1 MAFIKNSMVLF
12 IIYKVTTFLFNPHV
26 IFFFFFLIES
36 NSLTHSRGK
45 SGIKSSSAPSNTK
58 KEKSPL
64 PEWTGRWPKRGALDG
79 GGRQH
84 GGGRGDGHAVV
95 AVDRHV
101 QTAVVHLTQ
110 ALRGMLRGEKVEKGD
125 GRVPTSS
132 HVK

>member
-1 MAFIKNSMVLF
+1 MSS
-12 IIYKVTTFLFNPHV
+12 
-26 IFFFFFLIES
+26 FFFLLIES
-36 NSLTHSRGK
+36 NNLTNSRGK

-58 KEKSPL
+58 KEISPL
-64 PEWTGRWPKRGALDG
+64 PERTGRWPQRGALDG

-110 ALRGMLRGEKVEKGD
+110 ALRGMLRGKKVEKGD
-125 GRVPTSS
+125 GRGADEFTREVNASQLGKHIGGGSGDEINSS
-132 HVK
+132 NAG